1 MHVYDCS
8 SLFDDSSSSSRWSA
22 VTNKFE
28 QCIVDDKESITAVC
42 SNYVAVAVGSILTI
56 TSRMGN
62 TSEKEDSASCDIE
75 FDEGIE
81 AMCWSGNGNSC
92 SLIVGDQKGC
102 LHFLTSDGDVLFA
115 HGLLGSK

>member
-1 MHVYDCS
+1 MREYDCS
-8 SLFDDSSSSSRWSA
+8 SLFDDSRWSA

-28 QCIVDDKESITAVC
+28 QCVDDDKGSITAVC

-56 TSRMGN
+56 TNRVGN
-62 TSEKEDSASCDIE
+62 AQTEKENSGSCDIE
-75 FDEGIE
+75 FDECIE
-81 AMCWSGNGNSC
+81 AMCWSSNGN

-102 LHFLTSDGDVLFA
+102 LHFLTSDGDVLFS